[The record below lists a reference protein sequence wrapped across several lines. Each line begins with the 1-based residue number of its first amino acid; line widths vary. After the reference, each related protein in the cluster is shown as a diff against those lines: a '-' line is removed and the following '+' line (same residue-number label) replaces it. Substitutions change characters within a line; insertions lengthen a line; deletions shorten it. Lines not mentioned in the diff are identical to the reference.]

1 MILIAAAKILDL
13 WRRDERKLD
22 TIDLLKN
29 AAIIRATITQEKSR
43 ETLEK
48 LTFKRDCFSLRLSA
62 IKHAAI
68 KRNKR
73 ALAEDN
79 AISDDLI
86 NPSLCHLFEGVGSDR
101 ACVLISHVV
110 G

>member
-13 WRRDERKLD
+13 WRRDERKLG

-48 LTFKRDCFSLRLSA
+48 LRGNFQERLFLSPA
-62 IKHAAI
+62 S
-68 KRNKR
+68 
-73 ALAEDN
+73 
-79 AISDDLI
+79 SD
-86 NPSLCHLFEGVGSDR
+86 
-101 ACVLISHVV
+101 
-110 G
+110 